1 MLKQIRAC
9 ARSHTERDRY
19 SPVGI
24 AFHWVMAF
32 LVLFQLGWGWYASRM
47 PVGGDKLHAYEV
59 HSAAGLPVLLLA
71 IGRVAWRLLLP
82 RPVNDAD
89 PQGPHTDA
97 ANPPH
102 YLFYACF
109 FGLSSRS
116 PERPVGKERFSP
128 HISRCTAT

>member
-1 MLKQIRAC
+1 MLKQVRAW

-71 IGRVAWRLLLP
+71 IGRVAWRLIIP
-82 RPVNDAD
+82 GPVNDSHRPWLMTD
-89 PQGPHTDA
+89 CPHA
-97 ANPPH
+97 IH
-102 YLFYACF
+102 LLFSACF
-109 FGLSSRS
+109 FAFSILVWVIGSSFS
-116 PERPVGKERFSP
+116 RPALPSL
-128 HISRCTAT
+128 